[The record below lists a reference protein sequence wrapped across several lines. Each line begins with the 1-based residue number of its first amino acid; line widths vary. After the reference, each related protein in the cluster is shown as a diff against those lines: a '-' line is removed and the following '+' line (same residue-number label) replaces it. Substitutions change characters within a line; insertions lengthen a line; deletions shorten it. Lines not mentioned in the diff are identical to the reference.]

1 MKNAMKNAIKNAMK
15 IVLCFVVALSGFI
28 ASASAQADTVYIR
41 DIIYV
46 PLRGGQ
52 SNEYRILHQGIRS
65 GTVLERLEENDETGF
80 SRVITP
86 DGLEGW
92 IQSQYL
98 VTEPIARDR
107 LANLQS
113 QLETLQTDYQA
124 ALDNLEIESEA
135 AKTAAIEIQRLDAQ
149 RVELNTELSRITE
162 LAANVIQ
169 IDQQN
174 DSLLTDVNELNQQI
188 DDLVVMNANLKDTA
202 TQTWFMI
209 GGGTVFFGLLLG
221 FVISRQLHAR
231 RDSGWS

>member
-1 MKNAMKNAIKNAMK
+1 MKNALTNAMK

-162 LAANVIQ
+162 LAANF
-169 IDQQN
+169 
-174 DSLLTDVNELNQQI
+174 L
-188 DDLVVMNANLKDTA
+188 
-202 TQTWFMI
+202 
-209 GGGTVFFGLLLG
+209 
-221 FVISRQLHAR
+221 
-231 RDSGWS
+231 